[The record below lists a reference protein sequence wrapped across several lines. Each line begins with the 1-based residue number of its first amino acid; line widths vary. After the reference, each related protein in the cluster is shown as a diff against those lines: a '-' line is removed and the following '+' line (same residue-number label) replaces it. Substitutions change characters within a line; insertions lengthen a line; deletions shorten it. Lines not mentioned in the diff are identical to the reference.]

1 MCPFLS
7 SSCIS
12 ESFKEMQVK
21 CGLKQRKCQKERP
34 HSPEQVCPIFCRS
47 FVEKTMKISWSACA
61 MRDSRATADGN
72 TGKTI
77 ESNSDENQWK
87 AARVSAQIFS
97 ALIWPLEETSFIVI
111 REDLHEK
118 KTFSFEHCQKGGRVK
133 KYKKYNHNHH
143 FQHCHNYCYLVL

>member
-1 MCPFLS
+1 
-7 SSCIS
+7 
-12 ESFKEMQVK
+12 
-21 CGLKQRKCQKERP
+21 
-34 HSPEQVCPIFCRS
+34 
-47 FVEKTMKISWSACA
+47 

-111 REDLHEK
+111 REDLREK
-118 KTFSFEHCQKGGRVK
+118 KNILFRALPKRGEGKKIQKISSQLSF
-133 KYKKYNHNHH
+133 
-143 FQHCHNYCYLVL
+143 LALS

>member
-1 MCPFLS
+1 
-7 SSCIS
+7 
-12 ESFKEMQVK
+12 
-21 CGLKQRKCQKERP
+21 
-34 HSPEQVCPIFCRS
+34 
-47 FVEKTMKISWSACA
+47 

-111 REDLHEK
+111 REDLREK
-118 KTFSFEHCQKGGRVK
+118 KTFSFEHCQKGGWVK
-133 KYKKYNHNHH
+133 I
-143 FQHCHNYCYLVL
+143 

>member
-1 MCPFLS
+1 
-7 SSCIS
+7 
-12 ESFKEMQVK
+12 
-21 CGLKQRKCQKERP
+21 
-34 HSPEQVCPIFCRS
+34 
-47 FVEKTMKISWSACA
+47 

-118 KTFSFEHCQKGGRVK
+118 KKQYLSGIAKKGGG
-133 KYKKYNHNHH
+133 
-143 FQHCHNYCYLVL
+143 

>member
-1 MCPFLS
+1 
-7 SSCIS
+7 
-12 ESFKEMQVK
+12 
-21 CGLKQRKCQKERP
+21 
-34 HSPEQVCPIFCRS
+34 
-47 FVEKTMKISWSACA
+47 

-118 KTFSFEHCQKGGRVK
+118 KNILLRALPKRGEGKKIQKI
-133 KYKKYNHNHH
+133 
-143 FQHCHNYCYLVL
+143 